1 MGADIYMKLI
11 RILKQLYFRSGWH
24 DVYNFKEEG
33 AKARSAL
40 LLATIMQAAVGG
52 LSGGIFYTGLLVGY
66 GINIVNISII
76 KVVPY
81 IASLASLFT
90 PYILER
96 FQKRK
101 TILTAARIGYYV
113 INILGITLLPQ
124 LVHSDSG
131 RIFGLVV
138 IVFASHLVNFLF
150 TSGYSAWHMPYI
162 KPQVRNAYFTSTTM
176 VSNLSSSIV
185 LIVASIVTDRLQGD
199 AQLNLIIV
207 LRYVSFAVALL
218 DVYFLQVPK
227 EPVYQVTSSKPNL
240 LDIIRLPISNK
251 KFFLTE
257 VIYGLYCLIG
267 NVASSVLNTWLLED
281 VHSSYLYI
289 NIINALYLFFILGT
303 SKLWSRFSQ
312 KHGTFNSLA
321 LVLLLF
327 VPTYVLWGFVNAGN
341 YIWLMTIVRLS
352 QHCLGMLQT
361 FAANNLIYVNMP
373 EADQT
378 NYISFH
384 TIMGNLCVFAGMMIG
399 TTLVAAMG
407 TNTWSFFGYP
417 ISSVPTLLM
426 IQGIGWG
433 LLGLFVL
440 AIRKKVEPD
449 KVR

>member
-1 MGADIYMKLI
+1 MRLMKAL
-11 RILKQLYFRSGWH
+11 RHLYFRSGWH
-24 DVYNFKEEG
+24 DVYNFTEEG

-40 LLATIMQAAVGG
+40 LFATIMQAAVGG

-76 KVVPY
+76 TVVPY

-96 FQKRK
+96 FKKRK
-101 TILTAARIGYYV
+101 VILTSARIVYYI
-113 INILGITLLPQ
+113 INILGITLLPKV
-124 LVHSDSG
+124 VHSDSG
-131 RIFGLVV
+131 RTVGLVI
-138 IVFASHLVNFLF
+138 IVFSSYLVNFLF

-162 KPQVRNAYFTSTTM
+162 KPQVRNQYFTSTTM
-176 VSNLSSSIV
+176 VSNLFSSLV
-185 LIVASIVTDRLQGD
+185 LIVASLVTDKLQGE

-207 LRYVSFAVALL
+207 LRYVAFAVAIL

-240 LDIIRLPISNK
+240 LDIIRLPVSNK

-257 VIYGLYCLIG
+257 IIYGLYCLIG
-267 NVASSVLNTWLLED
+267 NVASSVLNTWLLEE

-289 NIINALYLFFILGT
+289 NIINALYIFFILGS
-303 SKLWSRFSQ
+303 SKLWSRYTQ
-312 KHGTFNSLA
+312 KHGTFKSLS
-321 LVLLLF
+321 LVLILF
-327 VPTYVLWGFVNAGN
+327 APTYFTWGFVTASN
-341 YIWLMTIVRLS
+341 YLWLMTIVRLS

-384 TIMGNLCVFAGMMIG
+384 TIMGNLCVFVGMMIG
-399 TTLVAAMG
+399 TTLVATMG
-407 TNTWSFFGYP
+407 SNTWVLFGRQ

-426 IQGIGWG
+426 IQGVGWG
-433 LLGLFVL
+433 ILGISILF
-440 AIRKKVEPD
+440 IRKHVEPD
-449 KVR
+449 DVR

>member
-1 MGADIYMKLI
+1 MRLMKAL
-11 RILKQLYFRSGWH
+11 RHLYFRSGWH
-24 DVYNFKEEG
+24 DVYNFTEEG

-40 LLATIMQAAVGG
+40 LFATIMQAAVGG

-76 KVVPY
+76 TVVPY

-96 FQKRK
+96 FKKRK
-101 TILTAARIGYYV
+101 VILTSARIVYYI
-113 INILGITLLPQ
+113 INILGITLLPKV
-124 LVHSDSG
+124 VHSDSG
-131 RIFGLVV
+131 RTVGLVI
-138 IVFASHLVNFLF
+138 IVFSYYLVNYLF
-150 TSGYSAWHMPYI
+150 TTGYFAWHMPYI
-162 KPQVRNAYFTSTTM
+162 KPQVRNQYFTSTTM
-176 VSNLSSSIV
+176 VSNLFSSLV
-185 LIVASIVTDRLQGD
+185 LIVASLVTDKLQGE

-207 LRYVSFAVALL
+207 LRYVAFAVAIL

-240 LDIIRLPISNK
+240 LDIIRLPVSNK

-257 VIYGLYCLIG
+257 IIYGLYCLIG
-267 NVASSVLNTWLLED
+267 NVASSVLNTWLLEE

-289 NIINALYLFFILGT
+289 NIINALYIFFILGS
-303 SKLWSRFSQ
+303 SKLWSRYTQ
-312 KHGTFNSLA
+312 KHGTFKSLS
-321 LVLLLF
+321 LVLILF
-327 VPTYVLWGFVNAGN
+327 APTYFSWGFVTASN
-341 YIWLMTIVRLS
+341 YLWLMTIVRLS

-384 TIMGNLCVFAGMMIG
+384 TIMGNLCVFVGMMIG
-399 TTLVAAMG
+399 TTLVATMG
-407 TNTWSFFGYP
+407 SNTWVLFGHQ

-426 IQGIGWG
+426 IQGVGWG
-433 LLGLFVL
+433 ILGIFILF
-440 AIRKKVEPD
+440 IRKHVEPD
-449 KVR
+449 DVR

>member
-1 MGADIYMKLI
+1 MRLMKAL
-11 RILKQLYFRSGWH
+11 RHLYFRSGWH
-24 DVYNFKEEG
+24 DVYNFTEEG

-40 LLATIMQAAVGG
+40 LFATIMQAAVGG

-76 KVVPY
+76 TVVPY

-96 FQKRK
+96 FKKRK
-101 TILTAARIGYYV
+101 VILTSARIVYYI
-113 INILGITLLPQ
+113 INILGITLLPKV
-124 LVHSDSG
+124 VHSDSG
-131 RIFGLVV
+131 RTVGLVI
-138 IVFASHLVNFLF
+138 IVFSSYLVNYLF
-150 TSGYSAWHMPYI
+150 TTGYFAWHMPYI
-162 KPQVRNAYFTSTTM
+162 KPQVRNQYFTSTTM
-176 VSNLSSSIV
+176 VSNLFSSLV
-185 LIVASIVTDRLQGD
+185 LIVASLVTDKLQGE

-207 LRYVSFAVALL
+207 LRYVAFAVAIL

-240 LDIIRLPISNK
+240 LDIIRLPVSNK

-257 VIYGLYCLIG
+257 IIYGLYCLIG
-267 NVASSVLNTWLLED
+267 NVASSVLNTWLLEE

-289 NIINALYLFFILGT
+289 NIINALYIFFILGS
-303 SKLWSRFSQ
+303 SKLWSRYTQ
-312 KHGTFNSLA
+312 KHGTFKSLS
-321 LVLLLF
+321 LVLILF
-327 VPTYVLWGFVNAGN
+327 APTYFTWGFVTASN
-341 YIWLMTIVRLS
+341 YLWLMTIVRLS

-384 TIMGNLCVFAGMMIG
+384 TIMGNLCVFVGMMIG
-399 TTLVAAMG
+399 TTLVATMG
-407 TNTWSFFGYP
+407 SNTWVLFGHQ

-426 IQGIGWG
+426 IQGVGWG
-433 LLGLFVL
+433 ILGIFILF
-440 AIRKKVEPD
+440 IRKHVEPD
-449 KVR
+449 DVR